1 MFSVHD
7 RFARLSESRLSGQFM
22 KGCGGQFMKGCVEWK
37 EHRQSDDAIYLLS
50 LF

>member
-1 MFSVHD
+1 MTGF
-7 RFARLSESRLSGQFM
+7 RLSESRFS
-22 KGCGGQFMKGCVEWK
+22 GQFMKGCVEWK